1 MRDDELEQELE
12 ELELENLMS
21 SGLLDRDESVL
32 VIIDV
37 QERYIPHLYEGARV
51 VEAARRLIEGAKLVG
66 VPVLVTEQYPE
77 GLGPTTPALR
87 DILPADTKPIAKRT
101 MSCVGEP
108 AFVDALRATGRTQV
122 VVAGIEAQ
130 ACVNQT
136 VHELLAAELE
146 THVVVDALSSRF
158 RRDYEVAVERQIR
171 AGAVPTT
178 VEAVLL
184 EWVRTADAPEF
195 QAIRQLIRDALP
207 A

>member
-12 ELELENLMS
+12 ELEMENLLS

-77 GLGPTTPALR
+77 GLGPTTQALR
-87 DILPADTKPIAKRT
+87 DILPRDTKPIPKRT
-101 MSCVGEP
+101 MSCVAEP
-108 AFVDALRATGRTQV
+108 AFVDALRACGRSQV

-195 QAIRQLIRDALP
+195 QQIRQLIRDPLP
-207 A
+207 G

>member
-1 MRDDELEQELE
+1 MRHDEDGEDLQEFELEDE
-12 ELELENLMS
+12 MS
-21 SGLLDRDESVL
+21 SGLLDRNESVL

-37 QERYIPHLYEGARV
+37 QERYIPHLHEGARV
-51 VEAARRLIEGAKLVG
+51 VEAARRLIEGAQLVG
-66 VPVLVTEQYPE
+66 VPILGTEQYPE
-77 GLGPTTPALR
+77 GLGHTTPVLR
-87 DILPADTKPIAKRT
+87 DILPADTTPISKRT

-108 AFVDALRATGRTQV
+108 DFVEALRETGRTQV
-122 VVAGIEAQ
+122 VIAGIEAQ

-136 VHELLAAELE
+136 VHELIAAQLE
-146 THVVVDALSSRF
+146 THIVVDAMSSRF
-158 RRDYEVAVERQIR
+158 RRDYEVAVERQIG

-195 QAIRQLIRDALP
+195 QQIRQLIRDPLP

>member
-1 MRDDELEQELE
+1 MRDDEIEEELQ
-12 ELELENLMS
+12 ELELEEMLS

-51 VEAARRLIEGAKLVG
+51 VEASRRLIEGAKLVG

-77 GLGPTTPALR
+77 GLGHTTPALR
-87 DILPADTKPIAKRT
+87 DVLPKETQPIAKRT
-101 MSCVGEP
+101 MSCIGER
-108 AFVDALRATGRTQV
+108 AFVEALRATERTQV

-136 VHELLAAELE
+136 VHDLIVADLE
-146 THVVVDALSSRF
+146 THIVIDAMSSRF
-158 RRDYEVAVERQIR
+158 RRDYDVAVERQIR

-195 QAIRQLIRDALP
+195 QKIRQLIRDPLP

>member
-1 MRDDELEQELE
+1 MRHDENGDDLQEFELEDE
-12 ELELENLMS
+12 MS

-37 QERYIPHLYEGARV
+37 QERYIPHLHEGARV

-66 VPVLVTEQYPE
+66 VPILVTEQYPE
-77 GLGPTTPALR
+77 GLGHTTPVLR
-87 DILPADTKPIAKRT
+87 DILPADTTPISKRT
-101 MSCVGEP
+101 MSCVAEP
-108 AFVDALRATGRTQV
+108 AFVDALRETGRTQV
-122 VVAGIEAQ
+122 VIAGIEAQ

-136 VHELLAAELE
+136 VHELIAAQLE
-146 THVVVDALSSRF
+146 THIVVDALSSRF
-158 RRDYEVAVERQIR
+158 RRDYEVAVERQIG

-195 QAIRQLIRDALP
+195 QKIRQLIRDPLP

>member
-1 MRDDELEQELE
+1 MRHDEDGEDLQEFELEDE
-12 ELELENLMS
+12 MS
-21 SGLLDRDESVL
+21 SGLLDRNESVL

-37 QERYIPHLYEGARV
+37 QERYIPHLHEGARV

-66 VPVLVTEQYPE
+66 VPILVTEQYPE
-77 GLGPTTPALR
+77 GLGHTTPVLR
-87 DILPADTKPIAKRT
+87 DILPADTTPISKRT

-108 AFVDALRATGRTQV
+108 DFVEALRETGRTQV
-122 VVAGIEAQ
+122 VIAGIEAQ

-136 VHELLAAELE
+136 VHELIAAQLE
-146 THVVVDALSSRF
+146 THIVVDALSSRF
-158 RRDYEVAVERQIR
+158 RRDYEVAVERQIG

-195 QAIRQLIRDALP
+195 QQIRQLIRDPLP

>member
-1 MRDDELEQELE
+1 MHDEDTEDVE
-12 ELELENLMS
+12 EMLS
-21 SGLLDRDESVL
+21 SGLLDRDDSVL
-32 VIIDV
+32 VVIDV
-37 QERYIPHLYEGARV
+37 QERYIPHLFEGARV

-66 VPVLVTEQYPE
+66 VPVLITEQYPE
-77 GLGPTTPALR
+77 GLGPTTAVVR
-87 DILPADTKPIAKRT
+87 DALPAGCKAIAKRS
-101 MSCVGEP
+101 MSCAGEP
-108 AFVDALRATGRTQV
+108 RFVAALRETERTQV

-136 VHELLAAELE
+136 VHELIAADYE

-178 VEAVLL
+178 VESVLL

-195 QAIRQLIRDALP
+195 QKIRALIRDPLP
-207 A
+207 S

>member
-1 MRDDELEQELE
+1 MRHDEDGEDLQEFELEDE
-12 ELELENLMS
+12 MS
-21 SGLLDRDESVL
+21 SGLLDRNESVL

-37 QERYIPHLYEGARV
+37 QERYIPHLHEGARV

-66 VPVLVTEQYPE
+66 VPILVTEQYPE
-77 GLGPTTPALR
+77 GLGHTTPVLR
-87 DILPADTKPIAKRT
+87 DILPADTTPISKRT

-108 AFVDALRATGRTQV
+108 DFVEALRETGRTQV
-122 VVAGIEAQ
+122 VIAGIEAQ

-136 VHELLAAELE
+136 VHELIAAQLE
-146 THVVVDALSSRF
+146 THIVVDAMSSRF
-158 RRDYEVAVERQIR
+158 RRDYEVAVERQIG

-195 QAIRQLIRDALP
+195 QKIRQLIRDPLP

>member
-1 MRDDELEQELE
+1 MRDDDLDQDLQD
-12 ELELENLMS
+12 LELEGTMS
-21 SGLLDRDESVL
+21 TGLLDWNESVL
-32 VIIDV
+32 VVIDV

-51 VEAARRLIEGAKLVG
+51 VEATRRLIEGAKLVG

-77 GLGPTTPALR
+77 GLGHTTPALR
-87 DILPADTKPIAKRT
+87 GILPAATKPIAKRT

-108 AFVDALRATGRTQV
+108 DFVEALRATERAQV
-122 VVAGIEAQ
+122 VIAGIEAQ

-136 VHELLAAELE
+136 VHDLLSADCE
-146 THVVVDALSSRF
+146 THIVIDAMSSRF
-158 RRDYEVAVERQIR
+158 RRDYDVAVERQIR
-171 AGAVPTT
+171 AGAIPTT

-195 QAIRQLIRDALP
+195 QKIRALIRDPLP

>member
-1 MRDDELEQELE
+1 MRHDEDGEDLQEFELEDE
-12 ELELENLMS
+12 MS
-21 SGLLDRDESVL
+21 SGLLDRNESVL

-37 QERYIPHLYEGARV
+37 QERYIPHLHEGARV

-66 VPVLVTEQYPE
+66 VPILVTEQYPE
-77 GLGPTTPALR
+77 GLGHTTPVLR
-87 DILPADTKPIAKRT
+87 DILPADTTPISKRT

-108 AFVDALRATGRTQV
+108 DFVEALRETGRTQV
-122 VVAGIEAQ
+122 VIAGIEAQ

-136 VHELLAAELE
+136 VHELIAAQLE
-146 THVVVDALSSRF
+146 THIVVDAMSSRF
-158 RRDYEVAVERQIR
+158 RRDYEVAVERQIG

-195 QAIRQLIRDALP
+195 QQIRQLIRDPLP